1 MDGRG
6 RTLGGWVGGR
16 SLPLRVDKREHA
28 GGEGSGEATM
38 SSLGDDVA
46 PGGRAKGRG
55 RSTTRRARR
64 SREMVIY
71 SAAAAAA
78 AAEVTN
84 SAVRSSL
91 PSFR

>member
-1 MDGRG
+1 MDYGRGRG
-6 RTLGGWVGGR
+6 RTRGWWVGGR

-28 GGEGSGEATM
+28 GGEGSKEATM

-46 PGGRAKGRG
+46 PGRRGRG

-71 SAAAAAA
+71 SAAAA
-78 AAEVTN
+78 EVTN
-84 SAVRSSL
+84 SAGRSSL